1 MAVLSLKKN
10 ILLID
15 DEQDLIDLAVFR
27 LEASGYKTCAA
38 LNSEEGLNKAIS
50 EKPDII
56 LLDIMMPGTD
66 GLTTLARLKD
76 NEKTKH
82 IPVIMFTSKT
92 RNNDVSRAAELG
104 AADYVVKPFTP
115 QKLLEKIKKAL
126 VTP

>member
-1 MAVLSLKKN
+1 MIKKN

-15 DEQDLIDLAVFR
+15 DEQDLIDLAVLR
-27 LEASGYKTCAA
+27 LEANGYKTSAA
-38 LNSEEGLNKAIS
+38 LNAEEGLKKAIS

-76 NEKTKH
+76 NEETKH

-92 RNNDVSRAAELG
+92 RNNDVARAAELG
-104 AADYVVKPFTP
+104 AADYVVKPFAP
-115 QKLLEKIKKAL
+115 QTLLEKIKKAL
-126 VTP
+126 IVL

>member
-1 MAVLSLKKN
+1 MIKN

-15 DEQDLIDLAVFR
+15 DERDLIDLVVLR
-27 LEASGYKTCAA
+27 LEANGYKTSAA
-38 LNSEEGLNKAIS
+38 LNAEEGLDKAIK
-50 EKPDII
+50 EIPDII

-66 GLTTLARLKD
+66 GLTALARLKD

-92 RNNDVSRAAELG
+92 QNEDVACAAELG

-115 QKLLEKIKKAL
+115 KMLLEKIKKAL
-126 VTP
+126 GT